1 MWLPQ
6 CMFTKGQ
13 AQGLAQHRRAWYPH
27 GLAIRYSG
35 EFTYDMIA
43 PGLWLLKLGFF
54 RPKRQVLFTAVV
66 LVPLA
71 DILLLFTYLEYSEA
85 QPRPEQLP

>member
-35 EFTYDMIA
+35 EFTYDTIA

-54 RPKRQVLFTAVV
+54 
-66 LVPLA
+66 
-71 DILLLFTYLEYSEA
+71 
-85 QPRPEQLP
+85 